1 MYIAHLLR
9 DQRNIIYFQHTQKK
23 IEERKQNPNNSLSIL
38 LKRPI
43 YVCTFSLFELE
54 KNVMQLLS
62 KAQKK
67 EKHNNFFFKDTPES
81 FVATSNSLKPFYKKN
96 SEKDAMCSSMW

>member
-1 MYIAHLLR
+1 MWFGFEYVHSSFIKRSKEYNLLS
-9 DQRNIIYFQHTQKK
+9 HTKK
-23 IEERKQNPNNSLSIL
+23 IEERKQNPNNSPSIL

-81 FVATSNSLKPFYKKN
+81 FVATSNSLKPFYKK
-96 SEKDAMCSSMW
+96 KL

>member
-1 MYIAHLLR
+1 MWFGFEYIHSSFIKRSKEYNLLS
-9 DQRNIIYFQHTQKK
+9 HTQK
-23 IEERKQNPNNSLSIL
+23 IEERKQNPNNSPSIL

-67 EKHNNFFFKDTPES
+67 KNTTIFFQRHTRILCCNF
-81 FVATSNSLKPFYKKN
+81 
-96 SEKDAMCSSMW
+96 